1 MSCDNRPWN
10 VTYPNRCS
18 EDYSRLPL
26 WIILFGKSPVAADKP
41 RLWKSPAHYTTV
53 IFCLGTKPQLCT
65 LFSCVGSG
73 RPILHEQH
81 LDRRQRLFLAAL
93 IRKEVQ
99 AEKEREKLDMSQ
111 LAFPLPRQGKV
122 QLKRQQIGESHGL
135 EPGLPHAPR
144 PSAAQTRQSG
154 LIWAQGPH

>member
-1 MSCDNRPWN
+1 M
-10 VTYPNRCS
+10 
-18 EDYSRLPL
+18 
-26 WIILFGKSPVAADKP
+26 
-41 RLWKSPAHYTTV
+41 
-53 IFCLGTKPQLCT
+53 
-65 LFSCVGSG
+65 
-73 RPILHEQH
+73 
-81 LDRRQRLFLAAL
+81 AAL

-144 PSAAQTRQSG
+144 PSAAQTRQRGHILSPGTTLRVSLWRMALSSTVLAG
-154 LIWAQGPH
+154 LFPYYWAGRLEGAAQEKSMAWDD